1 MRLRKSNLPKV
12 TQPVSCEK
20 KIQIQVSWMPNSMLL
35 VTILDAF
42 AILLLPG
49 IKQAH
54 LIHSCFERLVSN
66 MVPLPMTCHGDSLL
80 FQLKTSFF
88 SLSLLAY

>member
-12 TQPVSCEK
+12 TQPVSCEER
-20 KIQIQVSWMPNSMLL
+20 IQIQVSWMPNSMLL

-42 AILLLPG
+42 GILLLPG
-49 IKQAH
+49 IKQAN
-54 LIHSCFERLVSN
+54 LIRSCFERLVSN
-66 MVPLPMTCHGDSLL
+66 KVPLPTICHGDSLL
-80 FQLKTSFF
+80 SQLKTSFF